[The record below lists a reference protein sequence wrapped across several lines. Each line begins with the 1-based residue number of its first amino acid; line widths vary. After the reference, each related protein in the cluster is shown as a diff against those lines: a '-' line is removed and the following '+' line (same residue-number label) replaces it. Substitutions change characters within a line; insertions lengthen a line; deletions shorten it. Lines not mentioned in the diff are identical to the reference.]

1 MSLQTSAG
9 DRACARRMNALGL
22 RPRNVAYRSDGM
34 DPIEDAERVLAAS
47 ADHRVLRRV
56 PPLAEWQLKPAEGP
70 TRRALF
76 VDIKTTGP
84 SLDTDEVMAFGAI
97 LFEYDLRSGA
107 IVAAEESVGFED
119 PAPRDIE
126 ALAHRAQLVIARDA
140 AFVRPMVE
148 KLCPAFEHKNWAS
161 ALAEIDWASEGLA
174 SVRVDDLL
182 MRLGWF
188 NDDLDVAAHAHAGA
202 FLMSRRL
209 PRSGALAL
217 RVLLASARRPL
228 ILLRAE
234 GTMFEKREALKQR
247 GYRWDAGGDGRDA
260 GWWILTETP
269 QVEIAWLNAEVY
281 QYPRPMMPIP
291 MPATKRY
298 SARPWSS

>member
-1 MSLQTSAG
+1 MSFISLAG
-9 DRACARRMNALGL
+9 DRACGRAL
-22 RPRNVAYRSDGM
+22 RPLSSPARGIAYGSNGM
-34 DPIEDAERVLAAS
+34 DPIEEAERVLAAS

-56 PPLAEWQLKPAEGP
+56 PPIAEWRLTPAEGP

-84 SLDTDEVMAFGAI
+84 SIETDEVMAFGAI
-97 LFEYDLRSGA
+97 LVEYDLRSGA
-107 IVAAEESVGFED
+107 IVEADKAVGFED

-126 ALAHRAQLVIARDA
+126 ALAHRAQLVIAHDA
-140 AFVRPMVE
+140 AFVRPMIE
-148 KLCPAFEHKNWAS
+148 KLCPAFEQKNWAS

-188 NDDLDVAAHAHAGA
+188 NSGLDVAAHAHAGA
-202 FLMSRRL
+202 FLLSRRL

-217 RVLLASARRPL
+217 RVLLSSARRPL
-228 ILLRAE
+228 MAVRAE

-247 GYRWDAGGDGRDA
+247 GYRWDAGGGGRDA
-260 GWWILTETP
+260 GWWILTDAP
-269 QVEIAWLNAEVY
+269 QVEIAWLNAQIY
-281 QYPRPMMPIP
+281 QYPRPITPIP
-291 MPATKRY
+291 MPASRRY
-298 SARPWSS
+298 SARPWV

>member
-1 MSLQTSAG
+1 ML
-9 DRACARRMNALGL
+9 ARLNDAICLAELVLPMPARGI
-22 RPRNVAYRSDGM
+22 AYGSNGM
-34 DPIEDAERVLAAS
+34 DPIEEAERVLAAS

-56 PPLAEWQLKPAEGP
+56 PPIAEWGLTPAEGP

-84 SLDTDEVMAFGAI
+84 SLETDEVMAFGAI
-97 LFEYDLRSGA
+97 LLEYDLRSGA
-107 IVAAEESVGFED
+107 IVEAEGAVGFED
-119 PAPRDIE
+119 PAPREIE
-126 ALAHRAQLVIARDA
+126 ALARRAQLVIAHDA
-140 AFVRPMVE
+140 AFVRPMLE
-148 KLCPAFEHKNWAS
+148 KLCPAFEQKNWAS
-161 ALAEIDWASEGLA
+161 ALGEIDWASEGLA

-188 NDDLDVAAHAHAGA
+188 NDGLDVAAHARAGA

-228 ILLRAE
+228 MAVRAE

-247 GYRWDAGGDGRDA
+247 GYRWDAGGGGRDA
-260 GWWILTETP
+260 AWWILTGDP
-269 QVEIAWLNAEVY
+269 QVEIAWLNAEIY
-281 QYPRPMMPIP
+281 QYPRAITPIP
-291 MPATKRY
+291 MPASRRY
-298 SARPWSS
+298 SARPWV